1 MRLKQEYVRKQQE
14 VFQVNSSEVI
24 TFGEISLV
32 KELKI
37 ANDNLRWRLEQKN
50 LLLQKNKE
58 IITNAALQLKV
69 VEEKNKELEKK
80 NISLSLQVQQFKQ
93 QVQQLQQQ
101 QQQKQQQQGSSS
113 TLLTSDSDET
123 NHNGQQGQQENSAS
137 AEEGRGVSD
146 HWGVVLCTNIVFF
159 FNCRRLEF
167 ERESYQQMCN
177 DKNMCFYHTHYQIYS
192 FFQSS
197 YPFISLYS
205 V

>member
-1 MRLKQEYVRKQQE
+1 M
-14 VFQVNSSEVI
+14 I

-58 IITNAALQLKV
+58 IITNAALQLKL

-123 NHNGQQGQQENSAS
+123 NHNGQQAQQENSAS

-146 HWGVVLCTNIVFF
+146 YWDFVFSVLCTNIVFF
-159 FNCRRLEF
+159 
-167 ERESYQQMCN
+167 
-177 DKNMCFYHTHYQIYS
+177 
-192 FFQSS
+192 
-197 YPFISLYS
+197 
-205 V
+205 